1 MVASLVDK
9 GSRVADIGTDHA
21 YLPVYL
27 ILNGISLCCFASD
40 INPGPLENAKKT
52 AEKYGCDNI
61 SLFLSDGLENVP
73 LKSVD
78 TLIFAGMGG
87 DLIVDIL
94 HKADYCSV
102 RYKTIITQV
111 QSHAEKVRLFLLQNG
126 FTIAEETACRDTGK
140 LYSAIKFVPGF
151 PDFIPEG
158 YEYYG
163 ELINSKSPEAKDIL
177 LKTASSLKIKAEH
190 SNDDIFIKTVNSAI
204 KTIDSKV
211 GSEYD

>member
-27 ILNGISLCCFASD
+27 ILNGISPFCFASD
-40 INPGPLENAKKT
+40 INPGPLNNANKN
-52 AEKYGCDNI
+52 AEKYGCNSI

-94 HKADYCSV
+94 SKADYESLCG
-102 RYKTIITQV
+102 KTIITQV

-126 FTIAEETACRDTGK
+126 FTIAEETACRDAGK
-140 LYSAIKFVPGF
+140 LYSAIKSRS
-151 PDFIPEG
+151 ER
-158 YEYYG
+158 
-163 ELINSKSPEAKDIL
+163 
-177 LKTASSLKIKAEH
+177 TAS
-190 SNDDIFIKTVNSAI
+190 
-204 KTIDSKV
+204 
-211 GSEYD
+211 